1 MNYTKLPGYK
11 FINIHRT
18 EGRGEG
24 ATQKEVIFL
33 GYMNVQK

>member
-11 FINIHRT
+11 FIKIHRT
-18 EGRGEG
+18 EGRGGG

-33 GYMNVQK
+33 GYMSVQK